1 MLAVLKR
8 VEEYLLKEEQLLLDP
23 EYLYLEPDHFT
34 VELCLVPGHREEA
47 PPGALKTAGVSS
59 GTCGSSGSGGCC
71 ISL

>member
-47 PPGALKTAGVSS
+47 PQAL
-59 GTCGSSGSGGCC
+59 
-71 ISL
+71 